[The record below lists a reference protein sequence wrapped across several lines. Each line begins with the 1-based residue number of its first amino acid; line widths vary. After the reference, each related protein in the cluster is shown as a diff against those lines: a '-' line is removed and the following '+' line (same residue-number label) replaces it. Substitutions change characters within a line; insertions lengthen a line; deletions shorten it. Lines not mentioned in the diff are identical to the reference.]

1 MSSSLLSSTT
11 RPFACSLSAL
21 ALAVALAA
29 CGDKQAPA
37 GSASAAAPA
46 APASTA
52 QGAGDNVLRIAA
64 SFKDK
69 GLAIEGDAAYHLMK
83 AGATESL
90 VRVTLDGKAE
100 PALATQWRRTGDNS
114 WEFDLRTDV
123 KFHDGSMLDS
133 EAVVASLSH
142 IMKAATPPRALKG
155 TGLVAEAVDADTVKL
170 TTTKPDPVLPLR
182 LGGPSTVILAK
193 GAYASEPMN
202 PIGFS
207 SGPYKITK
215 HEAGVGL
222 TLERFDD
229 YWGGKPQLAG
239 VELRSITDPAARFNA
254 LKVGEV
260 HVAES
265 IAPNNVLEAQK
276 DSALVADNIQLPR
289 ASTLY
294 TNFTKPTL
302 KNDKIRQAIDLLIDR
317 DAIVATV
324 LEGMGTPAAGYFGG
338 VSWAPKAAAR
348 PADYL
353 EQAKKLIAESGV
365 KPEGLKL
372 NLMTYTGRPEL
383 AAIANVIKANLE
395 QGGFAITLDV
405 VDYNTV
411 FEPKVLAKEHD
422 LVLLSRSFYTDM
434 PDASSFLAS
443 DFGCEGSYNLN
454 AFCEK
459 DFDALWQ
466 SAASVENTEDRTA
479 IFVKAAQYLI
489 DNKVGL
495 PVYNDTSRR
504 IFSVRVKDAIHDP
517 LDQRLITHTTSLGQ

>member
-1 MSSSLLSSTT
+1 MQTSKHASVI
-11 RPFACSLSAL
+11 RPLACTLSAL
-21 ALAVALAA
+21 SLAA
-29 CGDKQAPA
+29 ALVACGQKSAPPPAASAPTSAPA
-37 GSASAAAPA
+37 AAAPA
-46 APASTA
+46 
-52 QGAGDNVLRIAA
+52 GGNILRIAT

-69 GLAIEGDAAYHLMK
+69 GTLAIEGDAAYNLMQ
-83 AGATESL
+83 AGATEAL

-100 PALATQWRRTGDNS
+100 PALATQWRRTADNS

-155 TGLVAEAVDADTVKL
+155 TGLKAEAVDADTVKL
-170 TTTKPDPVLPLR
+170 TTDKPDPVLPLR
-182 LGGPSTVILAK
+182 LGGPSTAILAK
-193 GAYASEPMN
+193 GAFASDPMN

-207 SGPYKITK
+207 SGPYKISK

-222 TLERFDD
+222 TLERFDG

-239 VELRSITDPAARFNA
+239 VEVRFIADAAARFNA

-260 HVAES
+260 HVANS
-265 IAPNNVLEAQK
+265 IAPNNVLEAKK
-276 DSALVADNIQLPR
+276 DSALVVNTIELPR

-317 DAIVATV
+317 DAIVASV
-324 LEGMGTPAAGYFGG
+324 LEGMGAPAAGYFGG

-348 PADYL
+348 PADFL
-353 EQAKKLIAESGV
+353 DQAKKLITESGV
-365 KPEGLKL
+365 KPEDLKL
-372 NLMTYTGRPEL
+372 NLMTYPGRPEL
-383 AAIANVIKANLE
+383 AATANVIKDNLE
-395 QGGFAITLDV
+395 QGGFSITLDV

-411 FEPKVLAKEHD
+411 FEPKVMAKEHD

-434 PDASSFLAS
+434 PDAASFLAS

-459 DFDALWQ
+459 DFDAIWQ
-466 SAASVENTEDRTA
+466 SAATAEKPEERTA

-489 DNKVGL
+489 DHKVGL

-504 IFSVRVKDAIHDP
+504 VFSARVKEAVHDP
-517 LDQRLITHTTSLGQ
+517 LDQHLVTHTTALNP

>member
-1 MSSSLLSSTT
+1 MQPSMHASVIRPLAST
-11 RPFACSLSAL
+11 LSAL
-21 ALAVALAA
+21 SLAA
-29 CGDKQAPA
+29 ALVACGQQSAPPPAASAPA
-37 GSASAAAPA
+37 SAPTAAAPA
-46 APASTA
+46 S
-52 QGAGDNVLRIAA
+52 DNILRIAT

-69 GLAIEGDAAYHLMK
+69 GLSIEGDAAYHQMK
-83 AGATESL
+83 AGATEAL

-100 PALATQWRRTGDNS
+100 PALATQWRRTGDTS

-155 TGLVAEAVDADTVKL
+155 SGLTVEAVDADTVKL
-170 TTTKPDPVLPLR
+170 TTAKPDPVLPLR
-182 LGGPSTVILAK
+182 LAGPSTAILSK
-193 GAYASEPMN
+193 GAYASDPMN
-202 PIGFS
+202 PIGFG

-215 HEAGVGL
+215 YEAGVGI

-239 VELRSITDPAARFNA
+239 VELRSITDPEARFNA

-260 HVAES
+260 HVADA
-265 IAPNNVLEAQK
+265 IAPNNVLEAKK
-276 DSALVADNIQLPR
+276 DSALVVNNIELPR

-294 TNFTKPTL
+294 VNFTKPTL
-302 KNDKIRQAIDLLIDR
+302 KNEKIRQAIDLLIDR

-324 LEGMGTPAAGYFGG
+324 LEGMGTPSAGYFGG
-338 VSWAPKAAAR
+338 VNWAPKAAAR

-353 EQAKKLIAESGV
+353 DQAKKLIAESGV
-365 KPEGLKL
+365 KPEALKL
-372 NLMTYTGRPEL
+372 NLMTYPGRPEL
-383 AAIANVIKANLE
+383 AATANVIKDNLE
-395 QGGFAITLDV
+395 QGGFSITLDV

-411 FEPKVLAKEHD
+411 FEPKVMAKEHD

-459 DFDALWQ
+459 AFDAIWQ
-466 SAASVENTEDRTA
+466 SAASVEKPEERTA

-489 DNKVGL
+489 DHKVGL

-504 IFSVRVKDAIHDP
+504 VFSARVQDAIHDP
-517 LDQRLITHTTSLGQ
+517 LDQRLVTHSTALKP